1 MILQINRKGLTLI
14 EICLVVVIL
23 AIVVAV
29 LIPAFTGF
37 LKQARDDAD
46 LKNARTIYTS
56 SILATSTNGDLATYL
71 EDMPIP
77 QGRPGSF
84 QVWDNGGVI
93 EVYIVDE
100 SGSSGYD
107 YSPGTNTFIPDTE
120 IPTSSGE
127 VINLTP

>member
-1 MILQINRKGLTLI
+1 MKLQAKRNGLTLI
-14 EICLVVVIL
+14 EISLVVVIL
-23 AIVVAV
+23 AVVAAV

-56 SILATSTNGDLATYL
+56 SILATSTNENLATYL

-84 QVWDNGGVI
+84 QVWDNDGVV

-100 SGSSGYD
+100 SGSTGYE
-107 YSPGTNTFIPDTE
+107 YSPETSTFIPDTE
-120 IPTSSGE
+120 IPTSSGD